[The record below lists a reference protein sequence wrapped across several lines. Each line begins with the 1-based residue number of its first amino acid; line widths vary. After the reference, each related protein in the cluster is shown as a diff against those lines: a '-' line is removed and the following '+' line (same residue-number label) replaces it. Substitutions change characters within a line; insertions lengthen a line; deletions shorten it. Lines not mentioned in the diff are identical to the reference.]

1 MLHSY
6 GNCYYLKLKEC
17 GCLQNNTVVF
27 GDNAYYNTDR
37 LMNERGVDMCSVAVK
52 IPDEVLYDTKMTEAE
67 ANAFAKRATALM
79 LYTQNHISIGY
90 CAQIAGMVADCFRN
104 LFYSGGCDYCRID
117 CIVGGK
123 TTKLKAR

>member
-1 MLHSY
+1 M
-6 GNCYYLKLKEC
+6 KEC

-37 LMNERGVDMCSVAVK
+37 IMNERGVDMCSVAVK

-90 CAQIAGMVADCFRN
+90 CAQIAAMVEEDFIKYLSDNGISNFSFDDENEFIEEINNA
-104 LFYSGGCDYCRID
+104 
-117 CIVGGK
+117 
-123 TTKLKAR
+123 